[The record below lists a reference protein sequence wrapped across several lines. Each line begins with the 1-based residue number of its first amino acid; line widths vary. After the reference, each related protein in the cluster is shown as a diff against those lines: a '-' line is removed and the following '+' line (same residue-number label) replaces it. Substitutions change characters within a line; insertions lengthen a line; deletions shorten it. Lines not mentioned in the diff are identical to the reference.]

1 MFAYLKGT
9 IIDISEDNLILE
21 VGDIGYNIKISA
33 TTAGNLPSVGSKV
46 QIYTYTCVREDSFSL
61 YGFLTRDDLEFFK
74 LLITV
79 NGIGPKGGLGILSA
93 LTAEQ
98 LRLAILSQDAKTIAK
113 APGIGA
119 KSAQRILLDLKDK
132 VSLEDSLY
140 TKEANAYVEN
150 RASVLSSA
158 ATEAVEALTALG
170 YSGADALRAV
180 NQVEEKDSMDV
191 ETLLKAALK
200 KMF

>member
-9 IIDISEDNLILE
+9 VIDISEDNLILE

-61 YGFLTRDDLEFFK
+61 YGFLTRDDLELFK

-140 TKEANAYVEN
+140 TKEVHACEDGRTSA
-150 RASVLSSA
+150 LSSA

-170 YSGADALRAV
+170 YSGADALRAL
-180 NQVEEKDSMDV
+180 NQVEGKDSMDV

>member
-140 TKEANAYVEN
+140 TKEANAYAEN